1 MEIRFRKCEY
11 EDLEFILKLK
21 ELGMKWYH
29 EKIYGWD
36 INFQRERTKREIE
49 KFIDTLKIIIVD
61 DKDIGVLNFFEDNN
75 ELVIGLI
82 IVNPDY
88 QGKGIATKIINDCI
102 DASKKENKTIRLSTY
117 KYNPAKLLY
126 EKLGFEQYS
135 EDDTHAYLHI
145 KFNKKN
151 NIEKRKNYDI

>member
-11 EDLEFILKLK
+11 DDLEFILKLK
-21 ELGMKWYH
+21 ELGMKWYY
-29 EKIYGWD
+29 EKTYGWD

-82 IVNPDY
+82 IINPDY
-88 QGKGIATKIINDCI
+88 QRKKIATTIINDCI
-102 DASKKENKTIRLSTY
+102 NTAKKENKTIRISTY
-117 KYNPAKLLY
+117 KYNPAKILY
-126 EKLGFEQYS
+126 ERLGFKQYS
-135 EDDTHAYLHI
+135 EDDTHVYLHI

-151 NIEKRKNYDI
+151 IEKRKIYEI

>member
-11 EDLEFILKLK
+11 DDLEFILNLK

-36 INFQRERTKREIE
+36 INFQRERTKREID
-49 KFIDTLKIIIVD
+49 KFIDTMKIIIVD

-75 ELVIGLI
+75 EFVIGLI
-82 IVNPDY
+82 LIHPDY
-88 QGKGIATKIINDCI
+88 QNKCIATTIINDCI
-102 DASKKENKTIRLSTY
+102 EISKKENKTIRLSVY
-117 KYNPAKLLY
+117 KYNPARLLY
-126 EKLGFEQYS
+126 ERLGFEQYN

-145 KFNKKN
+145 KK
-151 NIEKRKNYDI
+151 